1 MKPIKDYFKNK
12 ELKVEYLNA
21 YNVVINRE
29 LLLEIIK
36 EIQIDTIKETVQACA
51 DNADADITFCGW
63 LAEESSKSGEPFEE
77 GEDYEVYVIESSIL
91 EVAEKLIKELE

>member
-1 MKPIKDYFKNK
+1 MKPIKEYFKNK

-36 EIQIDTIKETVQACA
+36 EIQIDTIKTTVQACA
-51 DNADADITFCGW
+51 DNADADVEFCGW
-63 LAEESSKSGEPFEE
+63 LAEESLKSGETFEE

-91 EVAEKLIKELE
+91 EVAEKLIKEL

>member
-12 ELKVEYLNA
+12 DLEVKYLDG
-21 YNVVINRE
+21 YDIHINRE

-36 EIQIDTIKETVQACA
+36 EIQIDTINETAQACA
-51 DNADADITFCGW
+51 NSAEANITFCGW
-63 LAEESSKSGEPFEE
+63 LAEESLKSGEPFEE

-91 EVAEKLIKELE
+91 SVADKLIKELE

>member
-1 MKPIKDYFKNK
+1 MKPINDYFKNK
-12 ELKVEYLNA
+12 DLEVKYLDG
-21 YNVVINRE
+21 YDIHINRE

-51 DNADADITFCGW
+51 DNADADVTFQGW
-63 LAEESSKSGEPFEE
+63 LAEESLKSGEPFEE

-91 EVAEKLIKELE
+91 EVADKLIKELE

>member
-1 MKPIKDYFKNK
+1 MKPIKEYFKNK
-12 ELKVEYLNA
+12 ELKIEYLNA

-36 EIQIDTIKETVQACA
+36 EIQIDTINETAQACA
-51 DNADADITFCGW
+51 NSAEADVTFQGW
-63 LAEESSKSGEPFEE
+63 LAEESLKSGEPFEE